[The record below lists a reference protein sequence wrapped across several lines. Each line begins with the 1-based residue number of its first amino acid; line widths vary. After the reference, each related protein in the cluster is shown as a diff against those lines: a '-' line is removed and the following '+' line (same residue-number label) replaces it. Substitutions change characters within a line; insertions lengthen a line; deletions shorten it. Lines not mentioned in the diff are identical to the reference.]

1 MSQKR
6 VQDGTVR
13 YLARWWD
20 EADKQ
25 HTKSFRLKGDADP
38 HEALMAV
45 NRDKGISVDP
55 TTGRISL
62 REYVQA
68 VWLPSLKADDD
79 ISPRTVETYISQL
92 DRHILPVL
100 GSRQLG
106 SLRRPDMAKFVTKTR
121 KKVAPS
127 TTKTIFA
134 VLRSALQSAVDGEV
148 IPANPCS
155 HVPLPKVDRRQPKD
169 VADLSVEII
178 KALADAMPPR
188 YAVTIWLAA
197 CTGLREGEILGL
209 KVPKIDFLRRCVHV
223 EQQMQ
228 TTGGTRP
235 RLSEPKSPAGFRT
248 VPIDNIVLEA
258 LSQHVAQFPPGPD
271 DLLVTNRLRK
281 PVRRS
286 SFGHCWR
293 SAVEAVGLPK
303 GTRFH
308 DLRHWYAG
316 KLIDDGATPHQLKL
330 MMGHDNLAST
340 DVYSYLYVKTE
351 DMRRGAL
358 DAAFRS
364 AQGPRATG
372 DEGVDRPH

>member
-1 MSQKR
+1 MGPMPRSSAATRPSRSVSSSTAAKPASPVTVVSGLPIRTLDRGCLDLRLFRRSVFTEQVPFNKVRIRASQHR
-6 VQDGTVR
+6 FSLIDRASARSTRRRGQR
-13 YLARWWD
+13 YRRI
-20 EADKQ
+20 
-25 HTKSFRLKGDADP
+25 SVRLKGDADR

-79 ISPRTVETYISQL
+79 ISPRTVETYISHL

-209 KVPKIDFLRRCVHV
+209 KVSKIDFLRRCVHV

-248 VPIDNIVLEA
+248 VPIDN
-258 LSQHVAQFPPGPD
+258 
-271 DLLVTNRLRK
+271 
-281 PVRRS
+281 
-286 SFGHCWR
+286 
-293 SAVEAVGLPK
+293 
-303 GTRFH
+303 
-308 DLRHWYAG
+308 
-316 KLIDDGATPHQLKL
+316 
-330 MMGHDNLAST
+330 
-340 DVYSYLYVKTE
+340 
-351 DMRRGAL
+351 
-358 DAAFRS
+358 
-364 AQGPRATG
+364 
-372 DEGVDRPH
+372 

>member
-1 MSQKR
+1 M
-6 VQDGTVR
+6 VT
-13 YLARWWD
+13 
-20 EADKQ
+20 
-25 HTKSFRLKGDADP
+25 
-38 HEALMAV
+38 
-45 NRDKGISVDP
+45 
-55 TTGRISL
+55 
-62 REYVQA
+62 
-68 VWLPSLKADDD
+68 
-79 ISPRTVETYISQL
+79 
-92 DRHILPVL
+92 
-100 GSRQLG
+100 
-106 SLRRPDMAKFVTKTR
+106 TKTR
-121 KKVAPS
+121 KQVAPS

-209 KVPKIDFLRRCVHV
+209 KVSKIDFLRRCVHV

-372 DEGVDRPH
+372 DDEGVDRPH